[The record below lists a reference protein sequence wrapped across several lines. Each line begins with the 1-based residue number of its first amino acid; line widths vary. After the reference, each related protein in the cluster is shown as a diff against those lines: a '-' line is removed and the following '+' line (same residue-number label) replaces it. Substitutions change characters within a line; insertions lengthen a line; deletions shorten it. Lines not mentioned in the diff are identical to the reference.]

1 MMSKMRELSKI
12 LIVIVALS
20 FIGLMVFE
28 WGMDYTGRGQR
39 QTAVGVVNGKE
50 LTYEMFTNMFQN
62 LYQTEKSRS
71 ESDLT
76 ESQISNMRNM
86 VWDRFVQ
93 QILLEEEMERLN
105 ITVSDSE
112 IVYQIKHYP
121 LDEIKKNPG
130 FQTDGQFDWNKY
142 YASFTNPEIPWYQI
156 EDYYR
161 QQVLPYQKLQDIISS
176 TIRVSES
183 EIIEEFTKTSLKA
196 QVAYLEI
203 PFSKFTDPNRELT
216 DSEITDYYNNNLDE
230 YQQNENRLLEYVL
243 FPLAPTQKDTQRIYS
258 EFDEIKERHAAGEDF
273 NDLAE
278 EYSEDPAVKTNRGR
292 YDFFERGAMVK
303 EFEEAAFLQGK
314 AGDLVG
320 PVGTQFGLHLIKIEN
335 RRVKDGKEQAK
346 VSHILLKITAGP
358 STREKQESAA
368 AFFAEDARFD
378 GFKEV
383 ANKENHEI
391 KQTNYITEDN
401 QFIPGFGAN
410 LQIYNFAFRNDL
422 GAVSEVIETESGL
435 VVFNLTEIKEA
446 GPRPLEEVRN
456 VILNRLKTDKRKED
470 ARKFAAAIND
480 KITQNISFSQIVQ
493 NDPSGIVKY
502 DSTDEFTI
510 KSSPRGV
517 GLNNIFNATAFS
529 LEEGQISDEVET
541 NRGIYWQKLLH
552 KSAFDSTQLNI
563 QKEMIRQRLFSLKR
577 NQAFNS
583 WFEYLKENAD
593 IEDNRKLFNL

>member
-1 MMSKMRELSKI
+1 MSKMRELSKI
-12 LIVIVALS
+12 FIVIVALS

-28 WGMDYTGRGQR
+28 WGMDYTGRGQQ
-39 QTAVGVVNGKE
+39 QTAVGVVNGRE
-50 LTYEMFTNMFQN
+50 LSYDMFTNMFQN
-62 LYQTEKSRS
+62 LYQAEKSRS

-93 QILLEEEMERLN
+93 QVLLEEEMERLN
-105 ITVSDSE
+105 ISVSDSE

-121 LDEIKKNPG
+121 LDEIKNNPG

-183 EIIEEFTKTSLKA
+183 EIIEEFTNTSLKA

-203 PFSKFTDPNRELT
+203 PFSKFTDPNREISE
-216 DSEITDYYNNNLDE
+216 SEITEYYENNLDE
-230 YQQNENRLLEYVL
+230 FQQKENRLLDYVL
-243 FPLAPTQKDTQRIYS
+243 FPLTPTQKDTQRIYS
-258 EFDEIKERHAAGEDF
+258 EFEEIKERHAAGEDF

-292 YDFFERGAMVK
+292 YDYFERGAMVK

-314 AGDLVG
+314 PGDLVG
-320 PVGTQFGLHLIKIEN
+320 PVATQFGLHLINIEN
-335 RRVKDGKEQAK
+335 RRVKDGKDQAK

-358 STREKQESAA
+358 STRDKQESAA

-378 GFKEV
+378 GFKKV
-383 ANKENHEI
+383 ADKENHEI
-391 KQTNYITEDN
+391 KQTTYITEDN

-410 LQIYNFAFRNDL
+410 LQIYNFAFHNDL
-422 GAVSEVIETESGL
+422 GAISEVIETESGL

-446 GPRPLEEVRN
+446 GPRPLEEVKN
-456 VILNRLKTDKRKED
+456 VILTRLKTEKRKEE
-470 ARKFAAAIND
+470 ARNFAATIND
-480 KITQNISFSQIVQ
+480 KIVQNISFIQIAK
-493 NDPSGIVKY
+493 NDPSGIVKH
-502 DSTDEFTI
+502 DSTDEFSI
-510 KSSPRGV
+510 KSSPRGI

-529 LEEGQISDEVET
+529 LEEGQISDKVET

-552 KSAFDSTQLNI
+552 KTTLDSTQLNS
-563 QKEMIRQRLFSLKR
+563 QKEMIRQRLYGLKR